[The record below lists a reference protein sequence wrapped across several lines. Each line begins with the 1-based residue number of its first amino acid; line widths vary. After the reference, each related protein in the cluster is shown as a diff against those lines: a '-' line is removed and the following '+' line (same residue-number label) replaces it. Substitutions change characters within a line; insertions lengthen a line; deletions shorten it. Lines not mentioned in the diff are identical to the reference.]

1 MPSVHLIQHQAQ
13 SMTKSSLLVSAVR
26 MQLVSFVMQ
35 MTLVSVKDVRLGSMC
50 TTESAKVLVQEA
62 GKKTRIALRAS
73 CLQSMTLVSYRSHS

>member
-1 MPSVHLIQHQAQ
+1 
-13 SMTKSSLLVSAVR
+13 MTKSSLLVSAVR

-35 MTLVSVKDVRLGSMC
+35 KTLVSVKDVRLGSMF
-50 TTESAKVLVQEA
+50 TKINAKVLVQEV